1 MKEASISDYENEY
14 EVILNQYQRY
24 QLFVI
29 KIMMIVIIY
38 LTIIIMKM
46 LKMVK
51 KINVKKK
58 VTDRDQAELG
68 ARPKIRGNTIDIR
81 SKVSFPVFFIYFFLL
96 RCPSSFY
103 LFNILLFRSKVSIP
117 VFLLYYFIKVS
128 K

>member
-14 EVILNQYQRY
+14 EVILNQYLRY
-24 QLFVI
+24 HRSVI
-29 KIMMIVIIY
+29 IMKMLKIMMIVIIY

-51 KINVKKK
+51 IINIKKK
-58 VTDRDQAELG
+58 MTDRDQAELG

-81 SKVSFPVFFIYFFLL
+81 SKVSLTVFF
-96 RCPSSFY
+96 
-103 LFNILLFRSKVSIP
+103 
-117 VFLLYYFIKVS
+117 FIKVS

>member
-14 EVILNQYQRY
+14 EVILNQHQRY
-24 QLFVI
+24 HLFVNI
-29 KIMMIVIIY
+29 MKMLKIIMIVIIY

-46 LKMVK
+46 LKMVMI
-51 KINVKKK
+51 INVKKK

-81 SKVSFPVFFIYFFLL
+81 SKVSFPVFF
-96 RCPSSFY
+96 
-103 LFNILLFRSKVSIP
+103 
-117 VFLLYYFIKVS
+117 FIKVS